1 MRLEPCYIDG
11 SAGRL
16 FALLVAPDSR
26 PSEGIVYCPPFAEEA
41 NRARRTAVLCARRL
55 TDFGVATLIV
65 DPYGC
70 GDSEGNF
77 GEARWEIWVD
87 DIARGVN
94 YLRNEGVERTS
105 LVGLRLGA
113 CLAGDYA
120 ASADSAVHRLVL
132 WQPVVKGASF
142 LTQFLRLR
150 SAHEMIA
157 SGSGVS
163 TSELRETL
171 ASGTPVEVAGYE
183 LAPELFRAVESLDL
197 EAMGAPPVSSISWIE
212 IGMQGRDGVSRPS
225 AAVIDRWSD
234 SGANVEVSPV
244 VGERIWDTQEITI
257 GNSLIDATVERF
269 RHAG

>member
-1 MRLEPCYIDG
+1 MRLEPFYLDG
-11 SAGRL
+11 SAGRV
-16 FALLVAPDSR
+16 FALLIAPDSR

-55 TDFGVATLIV
+55 ADLGVATLIV

-77 GEARWEIWVD
+77 GEARWEIWLD
-87 DIARGVN
+87 DVARGVT
-94 YLRNEGVERTS
+94 YLRNQGVERAS
-105 LVGLRLGA
+105 LIGLRLGA
-113 CLAGDYA
+113 CLAGEYA
-120 ASADSAVHRLVL
+120 ASAEPAVDRLLL

-171 ASGTPVEVAGYE
+171 ASGTPLEIAGYE
-183 LAPELFRAVESLDL
+183 VAPELFSAVDLLDL
-197 EAMGAPPVSSISWIE
+197 EAMDPPPVSSISWIE
-212 IGMQGRDGVSRPS
+212 IGIQGREGVSRPS
-225 AAVIDRWSD
+225 ASVIDAWSD
-234 SGANVEVSPV
+234 AGAIVDVSPV
-244 VGERIWDTQEITI
+244 GGERIWDTQEITI
-257 GNSLIDATVERF
+257 GGPLIDATVARF